1 MRWSRRR
8 CTAAGVSRMS
18 GKPNR
23 RHHVVPGGPADR
35 EFHLRRVCS
44 QFPKTISVESARR
57 LARLFEP
64 EDRAE

>member
-1 MRWSRRR
+1 
-8 CTAAGVSRMS
+8 MS
-18 GKPNR
+18 NTGPRK

-57 LARLFEP
+57 LARLFEA